1 MSALLRV
8 ESLTKDFGGVHAV
21 DSVSFSLEA
30 GRVLGLIGPNG
41 SGKTTLLNLIAGTS
55 RPTAGK
61 VVLGSSNITRLLPH
75 TKVKRGIART
85 FQSTRLFGE
94 WTVRQTLALA
104 SMGGAEGMS
113 PDEIADSLGL
123 GEDLDRV
130 AGSLPSALQR
140 LVMVA
145 TAMATQ
151 PKVLLLDEP
160 AVGMDVDEAER
171 LQSVIRRASADLD
184 IAVIVVE
191 HNMRF
196 LMPLADSIVVMA
208 SGRVLA
214 EGDPKSIRNNP
225 AVIAVY
231 LGD

>member
-1 MSALLRV
+1 MSALLSV

-21 DSVSFSLEA
+21 DSVSFSLER

-41 SGKTTLLNLIAGTS
+41 SGKTTLLNVIAGTS

-61 VVLGSSNITRLLPH
+61 VVLDSSDITRLLPH
-75 TKVKRGIART
+75 RKVRRGIART

-94 WTVRQTLALA
+94 WTVRQTLTLA
-104 SMGGAEGMS
+104 SMGGVGGIS
-113 PDEIADSLGL
+113 PTEIAESLRL
-123 GEDLDRV
+123 GDDLDRV

-171 LQSVIRRASADLD
+171 LQSVIRRASTDLD

-214 EGDPKSIRNNP
+214 EGDPQSIRNNA
-225 AVIAVY
+225 AVIAAY